1 LKKAKEKRKVEEEM
15 ATIVKVKEMLTA
27 GQHVK
32 DGTWTP
38 HEIEHLNKQL
48 FLTSKPV
55 IYLVNIGD

>member
-32 DGTWTP
+32 DGTWNAM
-38 HEIEHLNKQL
+38 EIDHLNK
-48 FLTSKPV
+48 
-55 IYLVNIGD
+55 

>member
-1 LKKAKEKRKVEEEM
+1 M

-32 DGTWTP
+32 DGTWDAK
-38 HEIEHLNKQL
+38 EIEHLNKQL
-48 FLTSKPV
+48 YLTSKPV